1 MQHGS
6 NTSIT
11 DQYERRSTRK
21 MQSTMGLQ
29 RHNRLLMTLYCQQET
44 CKQYGYMSIMSKEG
58 WLFSS
63 ASPATVYHTGVVIM
77 GQITLIEYDG
87 TATVLDIEAGKSLM
101 QLAIDHGVSGID
113 GDCGGE
119 CACGTCHVI
128 VDGAWLAAT
137 GQPNDEEARMLEMVP
152 EGTASSRLACQIQL
166 SDAMDGMV
174 VHLPEFQM

>member
-1 MQHGS
+1 
-6 NTSIT
+6 
-11 DQYERRSTRK
+11 
-21 MQSTMGLQ
+21 
-29 RHNRLLMTLYCQQET
+29 
-44 CKQYGYMSIMSKEG
+44 
-58 WLFSS
+58 
-63 ASPATVYHTGVVIM
+63 M

-101 QLAIDHGVSGID
+101 QLAIDHGVSGI
-113 GDCGGE
+113 
-119 CACGTCHVI
+119 
-128 VDGAWLAAT
+128 DGAWLAAT

>member
-1 MQHGS
+1 
-6 NTSIT
+6 
-11 DQYERRSTRK
+11 
-21 MQSTMGLQ
+21 
-29 RHNRLLMTLYCQQET
+29 
-44 CKQYGYMSIMSKEG
+44 
-58 WLFSS
+58 
-63 ASPATVYHTGVVIM
+63 M

-152 EGTASSRLACQIQL
+152 DGTASSRLACQIQL